1 MRCAQQVAA
10 DSKQILHGTVH
21 RQEALRVFDR
31 LESAH
36 LAFALP
42 RWLMRDLGSVVLVLL
57 RAVDDG
63 RHHRAVRG
71 RVAAQ
76 LVGDPT
82 ARRAALA
89 FQQFPKETLSCSSI
103 TPGLDQD
110 VDHVTVLVYGPPE
123 IPPSALNLHEQLVEM
138 PDVAQAPTPF
148 P

>member
-89 FQQFPKETLSCSSI
+89 FQQFPKRMDGRNGTSS
-103 TPGLDQD
+103 D
-110 VDHVTVLVYGPPE
+110 
-123 IPPSALNLHEQLVEM
+123 ALNACSLGKSIS
-138 PDVAQAPTPF
+138 AS
-148 P
+148 